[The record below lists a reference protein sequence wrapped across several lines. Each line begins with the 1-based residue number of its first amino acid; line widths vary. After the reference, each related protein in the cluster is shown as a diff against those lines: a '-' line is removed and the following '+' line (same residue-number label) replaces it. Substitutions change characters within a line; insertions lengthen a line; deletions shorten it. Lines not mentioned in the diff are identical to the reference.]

1 MKISKVLYFTGK
13 KKSLCRHSEP
23 QGEGVSSP
31 NLLAPTLSDVTL
43 YTTANSV
50 LDVGPALGEILLN
63 QVVAQNSFFSIATAL
78 AVLGF

>member
-1 MKISKVLYFTGK
+1 M
-13 KKSLCRHSEP
+13 
-23 QGEGVSSP
+23 
-31 NLLAPTLSDVTL
+31 LAPTLSDVTL